1 MTSIRPYRQP
11 LCAFQVIEEFERIGY
26 GKFNT
31 KFMLTFLQ
39 HLAGMNQNSMIM
51 LDNGVSGRVVYINR
65 SLISRPIIKT
75 DDGLIIDLSKEP
87 KRHIVSV
94 F

>member
-1 MTSIRPYRQP
+1 
-11 LCAFQVIEEFERIGY
+11 
-26 GKFNT
+26 
-31 KFMLTFLQ
+31 MLTFLQ